1 MGEMSASTAPTAGNT
16 GPLGQPRGVL
26 FAILLF
32 IVTFGF
38 YGWFWV
44 FKSHEEIKKHSG
56 EGVGGWVGLIIWI
69 VLGIVTPFLLAQEI
83 RKMYEQDGRTSPVSG
98 MTGLWV
104 LPGALII
111 VGPIVWFVKTNG
123 ALNEYWKSMGAPAA

>member
-1 MGEMSASTAPTAGNT
+1 MSELSTTQAAPTAGNT
-16 GPLGQPRGVL
+16 GPLGHPRGVL

-111 VGPIVWFVKTNG
+111 VGPIVWFVKVQG
-123 ALNEYWKSMGAPAA
+123 ALSTYWRAKGATS